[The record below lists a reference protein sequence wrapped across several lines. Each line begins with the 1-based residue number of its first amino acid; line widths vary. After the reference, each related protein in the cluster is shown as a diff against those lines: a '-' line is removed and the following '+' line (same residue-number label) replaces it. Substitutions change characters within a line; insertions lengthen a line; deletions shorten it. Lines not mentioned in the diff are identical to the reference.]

1 MKDRILGLVN
11 LSAAGFFLLCAVWQ
25 HNDPDMVIW
34 WGLYLLAA
42 TAGVLYHLKR
52 LPAAAPVVFGAVALV
67 TGLVYA
73 WRVVAEQQY
82 FFDEEGRE
90 MMGCLLIALY
100 MGFLVLLMRGRRQ
113 A

>member
-1 MKDRILGLVN
+1 MKGRILGLVN
-11 LSAAGFFLLCAVWQ
+11 LSAAGFFLLCAAWQ

-42 TAGVLYHLKR
+42 TAGVLYHFRR
-52 LPAAAPVVFGAVALV
+52 LPATAAAAFGAVALV

-73 WRVVAEQQY
+73 WRVVSEQQY

-90 MMGCLLIALY
+90 MMGSFLIALY
-100 MGFLVLLMRGRRQ
+100 MGFLVLLTRRRQ